1 MAKMDPVIY
10 KAANKARI
18 ALAHGEKTLIV
29 IRDEKQLHFSVERG
43 MKPLLDI
50 IEKSP
55 ELLVGSII
63 GDRIVG
69 RAAALLC
76 VYGKA
81 KAVFGNSMSDEA
93 IDLLEKHD
101 ILPTWRDAVPY
112 IVERDLKSRYLLD
125 LHVKEIDDPAEAYR
139 MIRDYVANDR
149 DG

>member
-29 IRDEKQLHFSVERG
+29 IRDEKQLHFSTERG
-43 MKPLLDI
+43 MKPLLDVLARDDQ
-50 IEKSP
+50 
-55 ELLVGSII
+55 LLNGSIV

-76 VYGKA
+76 IYGKA

-93 IDLLEKHD
+93 IDLLEKND
-101 ILPTWRDAVPY
+101 ILPIWRDVVPY
-112 IVERDLKSRYLLD
+112 IVERDLKSRYKLD
-125 LHVKEIDDPAEAYR
+125 LHVKDIKDPTEALG
-139 MIRDYVANDR
+139 MIRAYPSDLDR
-149 DG
+149 